1 MDLLTQAGLS
11 LTAVIVASNTLT
23 NLFKFLLENSKY
35 KVEFTRLLNFGFSIL
50 ITGIMVSMMNIEGT
64 EIVGIIL
71 AVIGA
76 IGSENV
82 HESNKPVE
90 DKYLSDVVE

>member
-82 HESNKPVE
+82 HEANKPVE